1 MKELS
6 LWAGSLGDYTVPPGC
21 NDFSWRMYSPPFFF
35 FFVLGF
41 LCSCYVMFVTCY
53 MFSTSSQ
60 SISTETGK
68 LISSLFSRQLC
79 YRGWAICKLR
89 HSLIDG
95 DPVKRLESMNV
106 PTSRKGCGDSVYI
119 GSTKIIPTGVSD
131 INRLKR
137 IVFILL
143 QLVVIWFHPP
153 CSCLKLSSLI

>member
-1 MKELS
+1 M
-6 LWAGSLGDYTVPPGC
+6 
-21 NDFSWRMYSPPFFF
+21 
-35 FFVLGF
+35 F
-41 LCSCYVMFVTCY
+41 LHLHNLFYRDC
-53 MFSTSSQ
+53 
-60 SISTETGK
+60 K

-95 DPVKRLESMNV
+95 DREIRHVSINV

-143 QLVVIWFHPP
+143 QFELSGSIRLVLVLKVIVSHIIIIMF
-153 CSCLKLSSLI
+153 ITN